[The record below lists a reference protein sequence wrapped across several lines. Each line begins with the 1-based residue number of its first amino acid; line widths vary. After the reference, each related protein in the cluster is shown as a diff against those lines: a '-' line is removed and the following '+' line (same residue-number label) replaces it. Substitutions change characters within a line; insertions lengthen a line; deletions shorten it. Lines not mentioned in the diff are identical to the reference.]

1 MTTYSSVKK
10 YLREL
15 ATLTRQL
22 DLMLPA
28 RSPARIRTHRV
39 HSERNDEA
47 LYEKWCTI
55 RRQFFPDMDEL
66 DKYIVRWSPRC
77 QKRVLASCNI
87 HRRRILVAQELNNSS
102 TSQWLEPILYHEMCH
117 AVIGHGVAL
126 SPSGKRQWHGKEFK
140 ELEARHPQI
149 KALDSWIRSGGWAKA
164 VRSHRSKVAWRSRKQ
179 GATIGR

>member
-1 MTTYSSVKK
+1 MVHYQTAIFS
-10 YLREL
+10 RHGR
-15 ATLTRQL
+15 TRQVY
-22 DLMLPA
+22 
-28 RSPARIRTHRV
+28 RSMV
-39 HSERNDEA
+39 S
-47 LYEKWCTI
+47 
-55 RRQFFPDMDEL
+55 
-66 DKYIVRWSPRC
+66 RC